1 MAQVVG
7 WRKDG
12 DASDFLADERAEM
25 AEISCDEVRGAC
37 GNRSE
42 QDWHVFIRE
51 RNAGR

>member
-7 WRKDG
+7 WRKNG
-12 DASDFLADERAEM
+12 DASDFLAEERAEM
-25 AEISCDEVRGAC
+25 AEISCDEVSGTG

-42 QDWHVFIRE
+42 QNWRVFIRE